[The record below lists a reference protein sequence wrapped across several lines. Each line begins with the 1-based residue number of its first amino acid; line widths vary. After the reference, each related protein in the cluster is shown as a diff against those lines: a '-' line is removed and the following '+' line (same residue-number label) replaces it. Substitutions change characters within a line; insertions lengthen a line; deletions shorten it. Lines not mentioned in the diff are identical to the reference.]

1 MKNTTL
7 AIIIVL
13 GIAVGVTAY
22 RYIMD
27 EDETPQKTFAV
38 TAVIGALVAVIALY
52 AFSTGRPKISPR
64 AVRSRRAPAATNPGG
79 ANRPDA
85 RRVGGV
91 RCKFPM

>member
-52 AFSTGRPKISPR
+52 AFSTGRPKISREPFVLD
-64 AVRSRRAPAATNPGG
+64 APLPPQIPAAQT
-79 ANRPDA
+79 
-85 RRVGGV
+85 V
-91 RCKFPM
+91 PMPVA